1 MSSKSKRGRVIVVT
15 SGKGGVGK
23 TTTSASLATGLAL
36 KGKKTIAID
45 FDIGLRNLDLIF
57 GCDNRVMYDI
67 IQVMNNEVK
76 LHQACISLNIKDTT
90 GASTDKN
97 LFCLPASQTSD
108 KTHLNVDKIGALIE
122 KLRDKYDYIICDS
135 PAGCEDGALMAMHF
149 ADEAVVVVNPEISSI
164 RDSDRIIG
172 HLDTHTVMGKQGLKM
187 PQNLVITRYNAVPE
201 SDMIS
206 IDQIT
211 DILRIDVIGVIP
223 ESKDIIASSN
233 VGIPAIANQKNV
245 VGQAYM
251 DVVERILGN
260 DLPLRFL
267 NANRKGFFRKL
278 FGAK

>member
-1 MSSKSKRGRVIVVT
+1 MSRKGRVIVVT

-36 KGKKTIAID
+36 KGMKTIAID
-45 FDIGLRNLDLIF
+45 FDVGLRNLDLIF
-57 GCDNRVMYDI
+57 GCETRVMFDF
-67 IQVMNNEVK
+67 IQAIKGECK
-76 LHQACISLNIKDTT
+76 LHQAIIRLNIKDST
-90 GASTDKN
+90 GRNTDDN
-97 LFCLPASQTSD
+97 LFMIPASQTRD
-108 KTHLNVDKIGALIE
+108 KSHLNVEEVGKVIE
-122 KLRDKYDYIICDS
+122 KLREDYDYIICDS
-135 PAGCEDGALMAMHF
+135 PAGCEDGALIAMYY

-172 HLDTHTVMGKQGLKM
+172 HLDTHTIMGQNGHKM

-206 IDQIT
+206 IDEIKNA
-211 DILRIDVIGVIP
+211 LRVGVIGVIP

-233 VGIPAIANQKNV
+233 VGVPAVANQKNI

-267 NANRKGFFRKL
+267 DANRRGFFGKL
-278 FGAK
+278 FGGGS